1 MKLNSIK
8 LVHLNALG
16 EKYPMTMDLNVY
28 SSLQEEY
35 GSLDAWYK
43 EAFGGDESD
52 SSIKAL
58 IFTVKEMIN
67 EGIDIENET
76 KPVYREH
83 ISSTVAGMICT
94 EIGLKGISKT
104 IQEFREDS
112 GGEGKSEEDG
122 DSPRDD

>member
-83 ISSTVAGMICT
+83 ISYTVAGMICT

-104 IQEFREDS
+104 IQEFSEDS
-112 GGEGKSEEDG
+112 GGEGESEEDG